1 MKQQKATITA
11 DRIRLRPMTEA
22 DLPLKVKWYNDPDIR
37 KTLIVDEQ
45 FELDRTLEWY
55 RAVKDSKKRLD
66 LVIETETG
74 KSIGQIG
81 LVNIDR
87 THKTAEKVIVIGDKV
102 YWGKGVMLEAE
113 SLLIDYA
120 FSKMHLGKI
129 WAQARTNNIASMIT
143 MKKLG
148 FQIKETLPAHTVIS
162 GRPVDVFHVVLDRED
177 FKLLATG

>member
-1 MKQQKATITA
+1 LAIENIIGA
-11 DRIRLRPMTEA
+11 HIRLRPMSEA

-45 FELDRTLEWY
+45 FELDKTIEWFE
-55 RAVKDSKKRLD
+55 AIKDSKSRLD
-66 LVIETETG
+66 LTIEVNDG
-74 KSIGQIG
+74 KPIGLIG

-87 THKTAEKVIVIGDKV
+87 PHKTAEIVIVIGDKD

-113 SLLIDYA
+113 SLLIEYA
-120 FSKMHLGKI
+120 FSQMRLEKI

-148 FQIKETLPAHTVIS
+148 FQVEGTL
-162 GRPVDVFHVVLDRED
+162 RQHVCLDGKRED
-177 FKLLATG
+177 IFQVGLLKEEFKPVH